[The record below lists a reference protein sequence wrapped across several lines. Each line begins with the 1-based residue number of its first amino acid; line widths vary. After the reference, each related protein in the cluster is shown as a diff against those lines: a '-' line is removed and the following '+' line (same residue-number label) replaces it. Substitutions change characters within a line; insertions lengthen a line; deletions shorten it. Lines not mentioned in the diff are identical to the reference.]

1 VAQDSDPAWAVD
13 TRLDVDSALPVLPPE
28 HRAALVVVDML
39 GFSIADAAVIIDTSP
54 GTVKSRYARGRV
66 RLLPSLAHLR
76 GNRSASE
83 TVSPGQ
89 GGDG

>member
-1 VAQDSDPAWAVD
+1 MPTPRAVD
-13 TRLDVDSALPVLPPE
+13 TGLGVDSALRILPPE
-28 HRAALVVVDML
+28 QRAALVVVDML
-39 GFSIADAAVIIDTSP
+39 GFSVADAAVILGTSP
-54 GTVKSRYARGRV
+54 GTVKSRCARA
-66 RLLPSLAHLR
+66 RLLPYLAHLG

>member
-1 VAQDSDPAWAVD
+1 VD
-13 TRLDVDSALPVLPPE
+13 TGLGVDSALRVLPPQQ
-28 HRAALVVVDML
+28 RAALVVVDMP
-39 GFSIADAAVIIDTSP
+39 GFSVADAAVILDTSP
-54 GTVKSRYARGRV
+54 GTVNSRCARA
-66 RLLPSLAHLR
+66 RLLPYLAHPG